1 MRYRAG
7 SETQIMTGQIMRG
20 MPEIDLPEG
29 MRRAS
34 QEDWRQVG
42 GIIAEA
48 FSEDPVNLW
57 IFGNA
62 APMPTVFSALAKSV
76 YLPRGFCQLIDGK
89 SGGDAGATM
98 WSHSSADRELGLMST
113 LALVASVI
121 GKGSK
126 GAVKRALGASDI
138 MQKEHPETPHL
149 YLFAIGTR
157 KRARGKGLGKALI
170 APVLAAADRDRLPC
184 YLENSNPA
192 NTGFY
197 RSRGFER
204 MKLFD
209 AGPGGPPLEA
219 MWREPKPPV

>member
-1 MRYRAG
+1 
-7 SETQIMTGQIMRG
+7 MTG
-20 MPEIDLPEG
+20 MPEIVLP
-29 MRRAS
+29 AS
-34 QEDWRQVG
+34 MGKASPADWRQVG

-57 IFGNA
+57 IFGNP
-62 APMPTVFSALAKSV
+62 APMPTVFSALAKGV
-76 YLPRGFCQLIDGK
+76 YLPRGFCQL
-89 SGGDAGATM
+89 SGDAGATM
-98 WSHSSADRELGLMST
+98 WSHSSANRELSLVPT

-126 GAVKRALGASDI
+126 GAVKRALGASDL
-138 MQKEHPETPHL
+138 MQKEQPKAPHL

-157 KRARGKGLGKALI
+157 KAARGKGLGKALM

-197 RSRGFER
+197 RSHGFER
-204 MKLFD
+204 MKLFE

-219 MWREPKPPV
+219 MWREPRSIAQ

>member
-1 MRYRAG
+1 MA
-7 SETQIMTGQIMRG
+7 G
-20 MPEIDLPEG
+20 MPEIDLPNG
-29 MRRAS
+29 MRRAR

-57 IFGNA
+57 LFGNP
-62 APMPTVFSALAKSV
+62 APMPAVFSALARSV
-76 YLPRGFCQLIDGK
+76 YLPRGVCHLI
-89 SGGDAGATM
+89 GDKGTTM
-98 WSHSSADRELGLMST
+98 WSHSSADRELALLPTIG
-113 LALVASVI
+113 LVASVI

-126 GAVKRALGASDI
+126 GAVKRAMAASDL
-138 MQKEHPETPHL
+138 MQKEHPKAPHI

-157 KRARGKGLGKALI
+157 KAARGKGVGKQLI
-170 APVLAAADRDRLPC
+170 SPVLAAADRDGLPC

-197 RSRGFER
+197 RSHGFER
-204 MKLFD
+204 VKLFA

-219 MWREPKPPV
+219 MWREPRRVA

>member
-1 MRYRAG
+1 
-7 SETQIMTGQIMRG
+7 MTG
-20 MPEIDLPEG
+20 MPEIVLPAG
-29 MRRAS
+29 MGKAS
-34 QEDWRQVG
+34 PADWRQVG

-57 IFGNA
+57 IFGNP
-62 APMPTVFSALAKSV
+62 APMPTVFSALAKGV
-76 YLPRGFCQLIDGK
+76 YLPRGFCQL
-89 SGGDAGATM
+89 SGDAGATM
-98 WSHSSADRELGLMST
+98 WSHSSANRELSLVPT

-126 GAVKRALGASDI
+126 GAVKRALGASDL
-138 MQKEHPETPHL
+138 MQKEHPKVPHL

-157 KRARGKGLGKALI
+157 KAARGKGLGKALM
-170 APVLAAADRDRLPC
+170 APVLEAADRDRLPC

-197 RSRGFER
+197 RSHGFER
-204 MKLFD
+204 MKLFE

-219 MWREPKPPV
+219 MWREPRSIAQ

>member
-1 MRYRAG
+1 
-7 SETQIMTGQIMRG
+7 MTG
-20 MPEIDLPEG
+20 MPEIVLPAG
-29 MRRAS
+29 VGKAS
-34 QEDWRQVG
+34 PADWRQVG

-57 IFGNA
+57 IFGNPG
-62 APMPTVFSALAKSV
+62 PMPTVFSALAKGV
-76 YLPRGFCQLIDGK
+76 YLPRGFCQL
-89 SGGDAGATM
+89 SGDAGATM
-98 WSHSSADRELGLMST
+98 WSHSSANRELSLVPT

-126 GAVKRALGASDI
+126 GAVKRALGASDL
-138 MQKEHPETPHL
+138 MQKEHPKAPHL

-157 KRARGKGLGKALI
+157 KAARGKGLGKALM

-197 RSRGFER
+197 RSHGFER
-204 MKLFD
+204 MKLFE

-219 MWREPKPPV
+219 MWREPRSITQ

>member
-1 MRYRAG
+1 MA
-7 SETQIMTGQIMRG
+7 E
-20 MPEIDLPEG
+20 MPEIVLPEG
-29 MRRAS
+29 TRRAT
-34 QEDWRQVG
+34 QADWRQVG

-57 IFGNA
+57 LFGNA
-62 APMPTVFSALAKSV
+62 APMPTVFSALARSV
-76 YLPRGFCQLIDGK
+76 YLPRGYCQLVD
-89 SGGDAGATM
+89 DRGATM
-98 WSHSSADRELGLMST
+98 WSHSSADRELSLLST
-113 LALVASVI
+113 LALVASVM

-126 GAVKRALGASDI
+126 GAIRRALHASDL
-138 MQKEHPETPHL
+138 MQKEHPKAPHL

-157 KRARGKGLGKALI
+157 KAARGKGLGKEMM
-170 APVLAAADRDRLPC
+170 APVLAAADRERLPC

-204 MKLFD
+204 VKLFA

-219 MWREPKPPV
+219 MWREPKAVG

>member
-1 MRYRAG
+1 
-7 SETQIMTGQIMRG
+7 MTGAMTR
-20 MPEIDLPEG
+20 MPDIQLPDS
-29 MRRAS
+29 MRRAA
-34 QEDWRQVG
+34 QADWRQVG

-76 YLPRGFCQLIDGK
+76 YLPRGFCQL
-89 SGGDAGATM
+89 SGDASGEGTGATM
-98 WSHSSADRELGLMST
+98 WSHSSADRELGLMAT
-113 LALVASVI
+113 LALVAAVM

-126 GAVKRALGASDI
+126 GAVKRALGASDL
-138 MQKEHPETPHL
+138 MQKEHPKAPHL

-157 KRARGKGLGKALI
+157 KAARGKGLGKALM

-204 MKLFD
+204 MKLFE

-219 MWREPKPPV
+219 MWREPRTERR

>member
-1 MRYRAG
+1 
-7 SETQIMTGQIMRG
+7 MTG
-20 MPEIDLPEG
+20 MPDVQLPAG
-29 MRRAS
+29 MRRAV
-34 QEDWRQVG
+34 QDDWKQVG

-62 APMPTVFSALAKSV
+62 APMPTVFGALAKSV
-76 YLPRGFCQLIDGK
+76 YLPRGLCQL
-89 SGGDAGATM
+89 SGDAGATM
-98 WSHSSADRELGLMST
+98 WSHSSADRELSLIPT
-113 LALVASVI
+113 LALAASVI

-126 GAVKRALGASDI
+126 GAVKRALGASDL
-138 MQKEHPETPHL
+138 MQKEHPKAPHL

-157 KRARGKGLGKALI
+157 KAARGKGLGKALI

-197 RSRGFER
+197 HSHGFER
-204 MKLFD
+204 MKLFA
-209 AGPGGPPLEA
+209 AGQDGPPLEA
-219 MWREPKPPV
+219 MWREPKAGS

>member
-1 MRYRAG
+1 
-7 SETQIMTGQIMRG
+7 MTG
-20 MPEIDLPEG
+20 MPEIDLPAG
-29 MRRAS
+29 TRRAS
-34 QEDWRQVG
+34 QDDWRQVG

-57 IFGNA
+57 IFGNP
-62 APMPTVFSALAKSV
+62 APMPTVFGALAKSV

-98 WSHSSADRELGLMST
+98 WSHSSADRELSLIPT

-126 GAVKRALGASDI
+126 GAVKRALGASDL
-138 MQKEHPETPHL
+138 MQKEHPKTPHL

-157 KRARGKGLGKALI
+157 KAARGKGLGKDLM

-197 RSRGFER
+197 RSCGFER
-204 MKLFD
+204 MKLFV

-219 MWREPKPPV
+219 MWREPKAPV